1 MVKIVFEFLSES
13 NVWTPAGTRSESNQN
28 YITKRLTELAKSHN
42 GKRVRA
48 RYSNGTIIDIL

>member
-13 NVWTPAGTRSESNQN
+13 NVWTPAGTSSESNQN

-48 RYSNGTIIDIL
+48 RYVNGGIIDIL